1 VTKPSPRTPPPAA
14 ADESPFEE
22 ARRLAAKLHRPVYL
36 VDGKPTTEKP
46 SKPATTVWPS
56 GTVTMGNPD
65 AAARD
70 IERKLVPRR
79 PAA

>member
-1 VTKPSPRTPPPAA
+1 MSTVPTPPTS
-14 ADESPFEE
+14 SPFAEAKRL
-22 ARRLAAKLHRPVYL
+22 ARRLHRPVYIVDGQVL
-36 VDGKPTTEKP
+36 VDKP

-70 IERKLVPRR
+70 IERKLVPKV

>member
-1 VTKPSPRTPPPAA
+1 MSPATTTTST
-14 ADESPFEE
+14 SPFAEAKRL
-22 ARRLAAKLHRPVYL
+22 ARRLHRPVYI
-36 VDGKPTTEKP
+36 VDGQIFVEKP
-46 SKPATTVWPS
+46 AKPATTVWPS

-70 IERKLVPRR
+70 IERKLVPRA